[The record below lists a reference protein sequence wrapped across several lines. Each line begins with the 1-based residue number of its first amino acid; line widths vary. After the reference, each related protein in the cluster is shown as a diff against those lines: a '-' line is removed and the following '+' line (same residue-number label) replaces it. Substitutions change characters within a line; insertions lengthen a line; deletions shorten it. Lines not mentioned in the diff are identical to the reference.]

1 MNQKE
6 IYFKALI
13 ENNDQLNEIDL
24 GSKMGL
30 DENET
35 RAIIATL
42 LSEYRIEYVE
52 NKVCDYIPSKKY
64 M

>member
-35 RAIIATL
+35 RAIIAIL